1 MCGIAGYVGWERR
14 PDDSARDLAR
24 MCDAIQYRGPDDAGY
39 FVAPGVALGM
49 RRLSII
55 DVTGGAQPIGN
66 EDGSLQV
73 VFNGEI
79 YNYRE
84 IRSRLERAGHRF
96 STSSDTETLVHL
108 YEDHGTHVVDHLRG
122 MFAFVLWDAR
132 RGKLVLARD
141 RFGIKPLY
149 YWQARGG
156 LAFASE
162 VRSLQA
168 LEWFPGRIDRRAV
181 RDYLAF
187 GYVPD
192 PQSIFQSVRKLPP
205 GHVLVWERGRDTR
218 VSSYWSPARPEDT
231 RIDEHEAV
239 RELRRL
245 LSEAVRYHLVADV
258 PLGAFLSGG
267 LDSSAVVAEMTRQL
281 GRRVQT
287 FSIGFEEPG
296 LNEAP
301 HAAVVAEALGTEHT
315 ALIVRPD
322 VDTLIEGVVGSFD
335 EPHADSSAIPTYLV
349 SQLAR
354 RHVTVALSGDG
365 GDELFGGYTR
375 YLEAQRRREIRPSS
389 VRHLVGAMA
398 QRLPHSTIGRNRL
411 LDLSRSRWGRYAATV
426 ANPLHVAEGGIAEQS
441 LAASG
446 EAFDALLRRWIDAA
460 DGRDYPTRMM
470 LVDIMSYLPGDILT
484 KVDRMS
490 MAVSLE
496 ARVPLLD
503 HHLAEFALSL
513 PSGMKFRNGQGKWIL
528 RRAVADFV
536 PRSVLT
542 KPKKGFTVPLAQWFR
557 HELRHR
563 LVSILDPRSPAH
575 QYLDLPAVKRL
586 VDEHLRGRRDHS
598 HLLWRVLVL
607 QLWLGSRTWH
617 GGVRPTRSDVA
628 PASSR

>member
-1 MCGIAGYVGWERR
+1 
-14 PDDSARDLAR
+14 
-24 MCDAIQYRGPDDAGY
+24 
-39 FVAPGVALGM
+39 
-49 RRLSII
+49 
-55 DVTGGAQPIGN
+55 
-66 EDGSLQV
+66 
-73 VFNGEI
+73 
-79 YNYRE
+79 
-84 IRSRLERAGHRF
+84 
-96 STSSDTETLVHL
+96 
-108 YEDHGTHVVDHLRG
+108 
-122 MFAFVLWDAR
+122 
-132 RGKLVLARD
+132 
-141 RFGIKPLY
+141 
-149 YWQARGG
+149 
-156 LAFASE
+156 
-162 VRSLQA
+162 
-168 LEWFPGRIDRRAV
+168 GRIDRRAV

-267 LDSSAVVAEMTRQL
+267 
-281 GRRVQT
+281 
-287 FSIGFEEPG
+287 
-296 LNEAP
+296 
-301 HAAVVAEALGTEHT
+301 H
-315 ALIVRPD
+315 
-322 VDTLIEGVVGSFD
+322 
-335 EPHADSSAIPTYLV
+335 DSSAIPTYLV

-354 RHVTVALSGDG
+354 RYVSVALSGDG

-446 EAFDALLRRWIDAA
+446 EAFDALLRRWVDAA

-513 PSGMKFRNGQGKWIL
+513 PSGI
-528 RRAVADFV
+528 
-536 PRSVLT
+536 
-542 KPKKGFTVPLAQWFR
+542 
-557 HELRHR
+557 
-563 LVSILDPRSPAH
+563 
-575 QYLDLPAVKRL
+575 
-586 VDEHLRGRRDHS
+586 
-598 HLLWRVLVL
+598 
-607 QLWLGSRTWH
+607 
-617 GGVRPTRSDVA
+617 
-628 PASSR
+628 